1 VQSAGVREHVAR
13 LLSWEEAHAS
23 FDSAVANLPE
33 HLRGTKP
40 KGLPYSPWQLIEH
53 IRIAQYDILEFCRNP
68 EYVELKWPDDYW
80 PSSVAPAN
88 PAAWANS
95 IKDFRRDRSALQQLC
110 RDPNIDLESEIPPG
124 RGQTYLRELLL
135 VADHTAYHV
144 GELVVLRRLL
154 EAWPAQDQSRQ

>member
-1 VQSAGVREHVAR
+1 VPSSGLREHVAK
-13 LLSWEEAHAS
+13 LLSWEEAHVS

-53 IRIAQYDILEFCRNP
+53 IRIAQRDILEFCRDP

-80 PSSVAPAN
+80 PDSPAPAN

-95 IKDFRRDRSALQQLC
+95 IKEFRRDRSDLQKLC
-110 RDPNIDLESEIPPG
+110 NDPKIDLESEIPPN

-154 EAWPAQDQSRQ
+154 EAWPAHDPSKQ